1 MTDLERFFRRLVV
14 TLAATDPARLH
25 QPLPLEAIHE
35 SIIPYRSHRRA
46 LGLESSEDYELVL
59 LRLCAG
65 EGGLARTEPE
75 EVRARF
81 AEELRN
87 PSPDLAVLHQY
98 ENVLVS
104 LRSAP
109 LAQALEQAQE
119 GLMDDPRT
127 SHPFYWAAFI
137 ILGDGAKPLIPTT
150 AIASAEVRPAG
161 R

>member
-25 QPLPLEAIHE
+25 QPLRLEAIHE

-81 AEELRN
+81 EGVDVPRPPHWSGFRVMPHRIEFWQDRQYR
-87 PSPDLAVLHQY
+87 LH
-98 ENVLVS
+98 ERRLFVPAGNGWS
-104 LRSAP
+104 
-109 LAQALEQAQE
+109 E
-119 GLMDDPRT
+119 GLLYP
-127 SHPFYWAAFI
+127 
-137 ILGDGAKPLIPTT
+137 
-150 AIASAEVRPAG
+150 
-161 R
+161 